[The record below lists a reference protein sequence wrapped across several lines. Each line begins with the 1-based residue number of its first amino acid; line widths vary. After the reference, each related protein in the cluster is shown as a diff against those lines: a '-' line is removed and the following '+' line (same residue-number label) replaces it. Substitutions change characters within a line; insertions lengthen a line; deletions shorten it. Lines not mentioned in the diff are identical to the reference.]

1 MENPNKNITQ
11 EELEIRGEI
20 RAKDIANL
28 KARLKAYG
36 YFTDNL
42 WSTDDVKD
50 RLREYG
56 LVCSETMAQ
65 TILAK
70 CVDSDYIKGEINDM
84 IETEVGHQFPK
95 YSKLKNLSVDEE
107 NE

>member
-1 MENPNKNITQ
+1 MEKNLTK
-11 EELEIRGEI
+11 EELEIRAEI
-20 RAKDIANL
+20 RAKDISNL

-36 YFTDNL
+36 YYTDNL

-56 LVCSETMAQ
+56 LVCSEEMAQ
-65 TILAK
+65 TILKK
-70 CVDSDYIKGEINDM
+70 CVSSEYITAEINDM
-84 IETEVGHQFPK
+84 IEDEVRQRFPK
-95 YSKLKNLSVDEE
+95 YEELKSLSNDEE